1 MTKYHPSHRSINLGG
16 KVVEREIEGKKSRSI
31 AFNCINM
38 YHHFLEQECKLNDD
52 IYVVLTSQR
61 PKRSESQN
69 NFFHLYLSLIGKSS
83 GHSVKYLKCW
93 VKEHIL
99 NEGITE
105 IFGEETRIVGDTSNL
120 NTSEF
125 CEMMNRVQEI
135 TEIPIPDPTPFNL
148 PITMNEF
155 GQLKKKQHE
164 VYSKLKA
171 KNLN

>member
-1 MTKYHPSHRSINLGG
+1 MTKYNPSHKTINLGG

-31 AFNCINM
+31 AFNCIDM

-83 GHSVKYLKCW
+83 GFTIQELKCW
-93 VKEHIL
+93 VKETIL
-99 NEGITE
+99 SKGISE
-105 IFGEETRIVGDTSNL
+105 IFGDNIRVVDDTSNL

-125 CEMMNRVQEI
+125 CEMMNQIQTI

-164 VYSKLKA
+164 QYSKMKA